1 MYVLNFFLW
10 YFWILVRRILN
21 CCLVLLYLFVLN
33 WWYISSLVNSFLN
46 FWVVLLGWRVMCFG
60 LRVDRFFIS
69 WYFKGYFFRIFV
81 VVVFKKVW
89 YLEKKECICNWEIF
103 WFFCSFFVMVL
114 IVNLILIFFGGSK
127 LFFFLSFILINFVEE
142 DVVLMIF
149 FLMNFDMVFCMM

>member
-21 CCLVLLYLFVLN
+21 CRLVLLYLFVLN
-33 WWYISSLVNSFLN
+33 WRYISSLVNSFSN
-46 FWVVLLGWRVMCFG
+46 FRVVLLGWRVMCFG
-60 LRVDRFFIS
+60 LRVDRFFSS

-81 VVVFKKVW
+81 VVVIKKVR
-89 YLEKKECICNWEIF
+89 YLEKKERICNWEIF
-103 WFFCSFFVMVL
+103 RFFCSFFVMVL

-127 LFFFLSFILINFVEE
+127 LFFFSSFMLINFVEE

-149 FLMNFDMVFCMM
+149 FLTNFDMVFRTM